1 MESVSYTEELL
12 DIIKAGTYICLND
25 ADDYAS
31 LFDEAIKAINVL
43 HDKRRELEAE
53 RDRLR
58 AENALLRDTERI
70 EFDRLRAENN
80 EFRVTLK
87 WLDTWLGAKPMTQCS
102 ERIRSALAKER
113 QP

>member
-12 DIIKAGTYICLND
+12 DRLKAGAYLCRND
-25 ADDYAS
+25 YADDYAS
-31 LFDEAIKAINVL
+31 LFDEAMKAINVL

-53 RDRLR
+53 R
-58 AENALLRDTERI
+58 
-70 EFDRLRAENN
+70 DRLRAENN

-102 ERIRSALAKER
+102 ERIRSALAKE
-113 QP
+113 QA